1 MSCEFWPKSTAT
13 NPLNPGGYILRGV
26 TDAALQNA
34 WELAL
39 ADINTKRANGATGKF
54 IINMWVL
61 ALFGS
66 HGTGCHDLRS
76 LDCRSYGFDDLN
88 RQRLMQRVIDEAWQN
103 DVIVVVPTGNDGAD
117 GGSLATITPQNYG
130 TAANQLIT
138 VGGVADTGVFADR
151 TTRDLGTGGSIS
163 VYALS
168 ESVVGASYQSNTGTM
183 SQDGTSFAAPA
194 VAGLA
199 AYFGAL
205 PSLSS
210 QFTAGNVA
218 QQMKNYIIRY
228 VSCYTRSEG

>member
-1 MSCEFWPKSTAT
+1 
-13 NPLNPGGYILRGV
+13 
-26 TDAALQNA
+26 
-34 WELAL
+34 
-39 ADINTKRANGATGKF
+39 
-54 IINMWVL
+54 
-61 ALFGS
+61 
-66 HGTGCHDLRS
+66 
-76 LDCRSYGFDDLN
+76 
-88 RQRLMQRVIDEAWQN
+88 MQRVIDEAWQN